1 MKRTISTFLLVGG
14 LVLTGVPSLA
24 GDSRPERT
32 PTAQAQRDQLAE
44 RSKDLER
51 KIRRPAAVGGRGASM
66 SPDLARKNR
75 LRRQQREI
83 DALIQR
89 IEAGENV
96 SPGEVERLL
105 EAR

>member
-1 MKRTISTFLLVGG
+1 MKTAVSTFLLVAG
-14 LVLTGVPSLA
+14 LVLTSAPSFA
-24 GDSRPERT
+24 KDSPTERA

-44 RSKDLER
+44 RSKELER
-51 KIRRPAAVGGRGASM
+51 KIRRPVAVGGRGASV
-66 SPDLARKNR
+66 SPHLARRNS